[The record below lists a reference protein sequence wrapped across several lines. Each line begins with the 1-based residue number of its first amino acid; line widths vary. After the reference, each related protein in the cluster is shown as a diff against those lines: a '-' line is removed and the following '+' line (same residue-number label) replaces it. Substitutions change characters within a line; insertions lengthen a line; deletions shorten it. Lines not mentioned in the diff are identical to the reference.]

1 MNLMDFL
8 RGRAHRRAV
17 DVGLALLADVAIVIA
32 AYLAAIALLT
42 FSDRDYLRFGG
53 SAAFI
58 AYIAA
63 AAFAQP
69 AVLVAFGAYQ
79 RIWQRT
85 SGYGV
90 TILINAVAVAT
101 LIYIACLLI
110 VPDVGRPFQMVLLGN
125 MFSLIGFVA
134 VRYRS
139 RLLRSFGLGG
149 SPRFR
154 RKMLEAPL
162 RVLIVGAGESGQTLA
177 WRLKHR
183 FDQSDTRYE
192 IIGFIDDDAAKR
204 GLFVEGCRV
213 LGARDD
219 LIRVAEE
226 RHADLIVVAI
236 HRIGGADFRDI
247 LTRCEKTKALIK
259 VVPDLQELV
268 TSNQSAE
275 FLRDVQPDDLIGRET
290 VTRHE
295 GIDLEPVTGKIVLIT
310 GAAGSIGSE
319 LSRQIID
326 YAPTRIILLDNNES
340 GLHDLTLELRT
351 RHTQFPIV
359 AILADVTRCETIEAV
374 FQEYRPQVVFHAAA
388 YKHVPLLQFYPREA
402 VIVNVTGTR
411 HLAELAQNFGV
422 DRFVLVSTDKAVNPS
437 SVMGAS
443 KRLCELMLHALSQKP
458 ENRTL
463 FTAVRFGN
471 VLGSRGSVVPI
482 FNRQIDAGGP
492 VTVTDKAMTRYFM
505 SIPEAVNLIIHAA
518 CMTQGD
524 DIYVLQM
531 GEVVRIVELAE
542 RMIRLRGLRP
552 YKDIEIQFT
561 GIRDGEKMH
570 EELFSAS
577 ENPNPTQ
584 HPSILKAE
592 TWGVDFQVEAFWNQI
607 DLLVATAPAESA
619 DALTAMRAIMPGQ
632 NPDPQTT
639 LPDMSLAS

>member
-340 GLHDLTLELRT
+340 GLHDLTLDLRT
-351 RHTQFPIV
+351 SHPHLPLVTV
-359 AILADVTRCETIEAV
+359 LADVTRRDSLRAV
-374 FQEYRPQVVFHAAA
+374 FLEHNPEVVFHAAA
-388 YKHVPLLQFYPREA
+388 YKHVPLLQFYPSEA
-402 VIVNVTGTR
+402 VIVNVFGSR
-411 HLAELAQNFGV
+411 NVAELAQEFGAQ
-422 DRFVLVSTDKAVNPS
+422 RFVLVSTDKAVNPS

-443 KRLCELMLHALSQKP
+443 KRLCELMLHALAQRP
-458 ENRTL
+458 ENRTR
-463 FTAVRFGN
+463 FAAVRFGN

-482 FNRQIDAGGP
+482 FSRQIDEGGP
-492 VTVTDKAMTRYFM
+492 VTVTHREMTRYFM

-518 CMTQGD
+518 CMTSGD
-524 DIYVLQM
+524 DIFVLQM

-552 YKDIEIQFT
+552 YKDIAIHFT
-561 GIRDGEKMH
+561 GIRPGEKMH
-570 EELFSAS
+570 EELFGHQ
-577 ENPNPTQ
+577 ENPGPTP
-584 HPSILKAE
+584 HPSILKVGRWDVAL
-592 TWGVDFQVEAFWNQI
+592 QPAAFWMQI
-607 DLLVATAPAESA
+607 DQLVKAPPLSSEA
-619 DALTAMRAIMPGQ
+619 ALTEMRTILAGHRPAASGDQ
-632 NPDPQTT
+632 PDV
-639 LPDMSLAS
+639 A